1 MSPSFNSIFYDSAVS
16 SPTEPQLTSPDGSV
30 DPKGGLSYISVYSTV
45 MVFNPDFNFGNIIK
59 RSSTG
64 PNNGN
69 FTSWFESDSESS
81 PVRNTPLT
89 KIEEAPLSP
98 KSKPRSIIATYD
110 PKESPATADR
120 NKVYPESSG
129 PRIGLFPKRPKSNRK
144 LNPKKQPPH
153 GIEVT
158 VPVNGKS
165 NQRLDRRC
173 MLDRSDA
180 QYNSILLSESQDE
193 DQAGGFRS
201 RETSDSGLDDRDAG
215 DLKLISNSTVS
226 LPYSSSNNSSSSTIK
241 LVEAPAS
248 ASAITL
254 PIVEEPSSSSN
265 NLRIFRPKLQL
276 RTAISNPTFR
286 TTPVLIAPAS
296 SERRNSKERGLTQ
309 GKGLR
314 ATSSHSAVSRASSPE
329 RGTTET
335 PQRSRT
341 KLPLHSLLLS
351 PLGAVARSRSRST
364 SRSRIPS
371 IALSL
376 SNSGN
381 SNSHSNNTRSNSSAR
396 YSTISLGP
404 SQEIDEADEA
414 VAELSDMV
422 SHGQAVG
429 SAKEQQPSGSSR
441 SVSRFRRFSLAYLS
455 GSEHDYDGGSEQSS
469 RSPLRSWKSWS
480 NRSSIASFSS
490 TSNRHSRGRY
500 SAASIST
507 SQGSSLSSSSTSA
520 LDHHTHPETGI
531 HVDDRRRPSLSGSS
545 VAELPWR
552 QVPPQTY
559 AHLMSSRRNS
569 VATPTVT
576 HHWQYSQTLTQ
587 TFTATKASSPNLT
600 ATTSRSSD
608 GSSIHSLVERVY
620 SAQPAQPTAEREDPF
635 VAFYMATKPKTSPL
649 EIQAEE
655 IRAYEKQQKEEKILQ
670 RIANGS
676 FFDSDD
682 ESDEEDEGANT
693 LDEDEDLFGRSAA
706 HDWWMSG
713 IEESPEEDE
722 DWEMPR
728 VPSLEFDIRSQQ
740 RESSISTGT
749 TLTTDD
755 LHPSTPTAAEI
766 AHYRKITELAMSEPP
781 EKRRRRRRTA
791 SSECLIVDAAEG
803 LRTMYLEEPSD
814 DCAVEE
820 EEDILGTKTPLP
832 GELPLAPVKPLSL
845 LPEAERASRRISMS

>member
-1 MSPSFNSIFYDSAVS
+1 MSTNFNSIFYDSAVS
-16 SPTEPQLTSPDGSV
+16 SPIEPQLTSPDGSI

-64 PNNGN
+64 PINGN
-69 FTSWFESDSESS
+69 FTSWFESDGESS
-81 PVRNTPLT
+81 PVRNKPLA
-89 KIEEAPLSP
+89 KIEEIPLSP
-98 KSKPRSIIATYD
+98 KSKPKPTITRDLEGKPADLNKLYS
-110 PKESPATADR
+110 ES
-120 NKVYPESSG
+120 NGS
-129 PRIGLFPKRPKSNRK
+129 RIGIAPTRPKSNRK
-144 LNPKKQPPH
+144 VNSKKQSPQKK
-153 GIEVT
+153 EVM
-158 VPVNGKS
+158 VPADGKS
-165 NQRLDRRC
+165 GQRLDRRC

-193 DQAGGFRS
+193 GQTGSCRS
-201 RETSDSGLDDRDAG
+201 REGSDGGLDDQDT
-215 DLKLISNSTVS
+215 DYQKLILNSTAS
-226 LPYSSSNNSSSSTIK
+226 LPYSSSNSSSSTIK
-241 LVEAPAS
+241 PIEAPVAV
-248 ASAITL
+248 AAV
-254 PIVEEPSSSSN
+254 PPVVEEPSN
-265 NLRIFRPKLQL
+265 RNLRIFRPKLQL

-286 TTPVLIAPAS
+286 TTPVLIAPTS
-296 SERRNSKERGLTQ
+296 SERRNSKEKGLTQ
-309 GKGLR
+309 SKGPR
-314 ATSSHSAVSRASSPE
+314 ATSSPSEVSRAASPE
-329 RGTTET
+329 RDTTGT
-335 PQRSRT
+335 PQQSRT

-351 PLGAVARSRSRST
+351 PLGAAVARSRSRST
-364 SRSRIPS
+364 SRGRIPS
-371 IALSL
+371 IALSI
-376 SNSGN
+376 SNSFN
-381 SNSHSNNTRSNSSAR
+381 NINNNKSNSTARPSSV
-396 YSTISLGP
+396 SGGP
-404 SQEIDEADEA
+404 SQEIDEADEV

-422 SHGQAVG
+422 SHGQVVG

-441 SVSRFRRFSLAYLS
+441 PVSRFRRFSLAYLS

-490 TSNRHSRGRY
+490 VSNRHSRGRY
-500 SAASIST
+500 SAASISI

-520 LDHHTHPETGI
+520 LDHHTHPETGT

-545 VAELPWR
+545 VAELSWR
-552 QVPPQTY
+552 QVPQQTY

-587 TFTATKASSPNLT
+587 TYTAKAPSPNLT
-600 ATTSRSSD
+600 AATSRSSD

-620 SAQPAQPTAEREDPF
+620 SAQPTPATEGEDPF

-655 IRAYEKQQKEEKILQ
+655 IRAYEKQQKQEKLLQ

-682 ESDEEDEGANT
+682 ESDEEEEGSGN
-693 LDEDEDLFGRSAA
+693 LDSDEDLFGHSAA

-713 IEESPEEDE
+713 IEEAPEEDE
-722 DWEMPR
+722 EWEIPR
-728 VPSLEFDIRSQQ
+728 VPSLEFDTRSQK

-766 AHYRKITELAMSEPP
+766 AHYRKITELAMTEPP

-791 SSECLIVDAAEG
+791 SSECLIVEAAEG

-820 EEDILGTKTPLP
+820 DNDIIGTKTPQQ

>member
-1 MSPSFNSIFYDSAVS
+1 MSPNFNSIFYDSAVS
-16 SPTEPQLTSPDGSV
+16 SPTEPQLTSPDGSI

-64 PNNGN
+64 PINGN
-69 FTSWFESDSESS
+69 FTSWFESDGESS
-81 PVRNTPLT
+81 PVRNTPLA
-89 KIEEAPLSP
+89 KIEEIPLSP
-98 KSKPRSIIATYD
+98 KSKPKSILTCD
-110 PKESPATADR
+110 LEGKLADL
-120 NKVYPESSG
+120 NKVYSESNES
-129 PRIGLFPKRPKSNRK
+129 RIGTALLRPKSNRK
-144 LNPKKQPPH
+144 VNPKKQSPH
-153 GIEVT
+153 KIEVT
-158 VPVNGKS
+158 VPANGKS
-165 NQRLDRRC
+165 GQRLDRRC

-193 DQAGGFRS
+193 DQAGSCRS
-201 RETSDSGLDDRDAG
+201 REGSDWGLDDRDT
-215 DLKLISNSTVS
+215 DYQKLILNSTAS
-226 LPYSSSNNSSSSTIK
+226 LPYSSSNSSSSTIK
-241 LVEAPAS
+241 PIETPAS
-248 ASAITL
+248 IVT
-254 PIVEEPSSSSN
+254 PVPPVVEEPSN
-265 NLRIFRPKLQL
+265 RNLRIFRPKLQL

-296 SERRNSKERGLTQ
+296 SERRNSKEKGLTQ
-309 GKGLR
+309 SKGPR
-314 ATSSHSAVSRASSPE
+314 ATSSHSAVSRAASPE
-329 RGTTET
+329 RNTTET
-335 PQRSRT
+335 PQQSRT

-364 SRSRIPS
+364 SRGRIPS
-371 IALSL
+371 IALSISNSINIGNNNNRL
-376 SNSGN
+376 SNS
-381 SNSHSNNTRSNSSAR
+381 TARSSSV
-396 YSTISLGP
+396 SVGP
-404 SQEIDEADEA
+404 SQEIDEADEV

-422 SHGQAVG
+422 SHGQVVG

-490 TSNRHSRGRY
+490 ANNRHSRARY

-520 LDHHTHPETGI
+520 LDHHTHPETGV

-587 TFTATKASSPNLT
+587 TFTAAKAPSPNLT
-600 ATTSRSSD
+600 AATSRSSD

-620 SAQPAQPTAEREDPF
+620 SAQPTPVTEGEDPF

-655 IRAYEKQQKEEKILQ
+655 IRAYEKQQKQEKLLQ

-682 ESDEEDEGANT
+682 ESDNEDEGSGL
-693 LDEDEDLFGRSAA
+693 LDSDEDLFGHSAA

-713 IEESPEEDE
+713 IEEAPEEDE
-722 DWEMPR
+722 EWEIPR
-728 VPSLEFDIRSQQ
+728 VPSLEFDTRSQQ

-766 AHYRKITELAMSEPP
+766 AHYRKITELAMTEPP

-791 SSECLIVDAAEG
+791 SSECLIVEAVEG

-820 EEDILGTKTPLP
+820 EDDIMGTKTPQSQ
-832 GELPLAPVKPLSL
+832 ELPLSPVKPLSL
-845 LPEAERASRRISMS
+845 LPESERASRRISMS

>member
-1 MSPSFNSIFYDSAVS
+1 MSPNFNSIFYDSAVS

-64 PNNGN
+64 PINGN
-69 FTSWFESDSESS
+69 FTSWFESDGESS
-81 PVRNTPLT
+81 PVKTAPLA
-89 KIEEAPLSP
+89 KIEEIPLSP
-98 KSKPRSIIATYD
+98 KSKPRSIATCD
-110 PKESPATADR
+110 LEGSPTDL
-120 NKVYPESSG
+120 NKVYPGTNG
-129 PRIGLFPKRPKSNRK
+129 PRIGLFPTRPKSNRK
-144 LNPKKQPPH
+144 VSPKKKLPH
-153 GIEVT
+153 QIEVT
-158 VPVNGKS
+158 VPVNGKHS
-165 NQRLDRRC
+165 QRLDRRC

-193 DQAGGFRS
+193 DQAGRCRS
-201 RETSDSGLDDRDAG
+201 REASNSTLDDQDA
-215 DLKLISNSTVS
+215 DYQKLILNSTVS
-226 LPYSSSNNSSSSTIK
+226 LPYLSSNNSSSSTIK
-241 LVEAPAS
+241 PIEAPAVVS
-248 ASAITL
+248 AA
-254 PIVEEPSSSSN
+254 PAVAEEPSN
-265 NLRIFRPKLQL
+265 KNLRIFRPKLQL

-296 SERRNSKERGLTQ
+296 RERQNSKEKGLTQ

-314 ATSSHSAVSRASSPE
+314 ATSSHSVVSSTSSPE
-329 RGTTET
+329 QDTRET
-335 PQRSRT
+335 PQQSRT

-351 PLGAVARSRSRST
+351 PLGAVARSRSKST
-364 SRSRIPS
+364 SKSRIPS
-371 IALSL
+371 ISLSL
-376 SNSGN
+376 SNSSNNN
-381 SNSHSNNTRSNSSAR
+381 SKSNNTARSSFVSVI
-396 YSTISLGP
+396 ST
-404 SQEIDEADEA
+404 QEIDEEDEA

-429 SAKEQQPSGSSR
+429 SAKEQQPSGSSK

-490 TSNRHSRGRY
+490 SSNRHSRGRY

-587 TFTATKASSPNLT
+587 TFTTTKVPSPNLT
-600 ATTSRSSD
+600 AATSRSSD

-620 SAQPAQPTAEREDPF
+620 SAQPTPLVEGEDPF
-635 VAFYMATKPKTSPL
+635 TAFYMATKPKTSPL

-655 IRAYEKQQKEEKILQ
+655 IRAYEKQQKQEKLLQ

-682 ESDEEDEGANT
+682 ESDEEDEGAGI
-693 LDEDEDLFGRSAA
+693 LDEDEDLFGHSSA

-713 IEESPEEDE
+713 IEEAPEEDE

-728 VPSLEFDIRSQQ
+728 VPSLEFDTRSQQ

-766 AHYRKITELAMSEPP
+766 AHYRKITELAMTEPL

-791 SSECLIVDAAEG
+791 SSECLIVDAVEG
-803 LRTMYLEEPSD
+803 LRTMYLEGPSD

-820 EEDILGTKTPLP
+820 EGDDIVGTKAPSP
-832 GELPLAPVKPLSL
+832 GELPLAPVKPLL
-845 LPEAERASRRISMS
+845 LPPEAERASRRISMS